1 MSAEVSN
8 LLDLLR
14 LLYFFPS
21 CMIMFLEFGFI
32 CLIFYLFGLSSML
45 SLLPPP
51 PFPSQAGLIGLLFL
65 SMFALLFGRLH
76 GGGGE
81 TMPLIGSKRCSPE
94 AFIPRF
100 AWCAIAVVSLWT
112 TYWSIARRPPSF
124 WVDFYRW
131 YALVGQYPTLI
142 QEWAWDLNAS
152 HVHKKVKRI

>member
-76 GGGGE
+76 GGGGGDYATDRLQKMFPRSLYPQICLVCHSSCE
-81 TMPLIGSKRCSPE
+81 SVDHLLIYCQT
-94 AFIPRF
+94 A
-100 AWCAIAVVSLWT
+100 SL
-112 TYWSIARRPPSF
+112 I
-124 WVDFYRW
+124 
-131 YALVGQYPTLI
+131 LG
-142 QEWAWDLNAS
+142 
-152 HVHKKVKRI
+152 